1 MSSGARSGE
10 GPSGAR
16 PGASQRRPAALRGR
30 LSRGGAEAEGAAAG
44 RLGELGRETSKS
56 APGCGQ
62 PRWAAAP

>member
-1 MSSGARSGE
+1 MSSGAGSGE
-10 GPSGAR
+10 GPGGAR
-16 PGASQRRPAALRGR
+16 PGASHRRPAALRGR
-30 LSRGGAEAEGAAAG
+30 LSRGGAEGAAAG